1 MQPCHVPLG
10 VSLRDL
16 KKDLNLHQTNNGEVF
31 EVAHFKEN
39 DQHGKK
45 KQKKKKKN
53 CTITNQTTAT
63 IYDTRNTFIHFH
75 GSIENH
81 TRFET
86 KMGKV

>member
-45 KQKKKKKN
+45 KQKKKKKKKN
-53 CTITNQTTAT
+53 RKKKKKKKKKKL
-63 IYDTRNTFIHFH
+63 YDN
-75 GSIENH
+75 
-81 TRFET
+81 
-86 KMGKV
+86 

>member
-45 KQKKKKKN
+45 KQKKNKKKL
-53 CTITNQTTAT
+53 
-63 IYDTRNTFIHFH
+63 YDN
-75 GSIENH
+75 
-81 TRFET
+81 
-86 KMGKV
+86 

>member
-1 MQPCHVPLG
+1 MQPCHVPSG

-45 KQKKKKKN
+45 KKQNKTKL
-53 CTITNQTTAT
+53 
-63 IYDTRNTFIHFH
+63 YDN
-75 GSIENH
+75 
-81 TRFET
+81 
-86 KMGKV
+86 

>member
-16 KKDLNLHQTNNGEVF
+16 KKDLNLHHTNNGEVF

-39 DQHGKK
+39 DQHG
-45 KQKKKKKN
+45 KKKKN

-75 GSIENH
+75 SSIENH